1 MRKGFKVILLA
12 LVLILA
18 ASSVIGCGGTGTS
31 APVASQ
37 PPATTGI
44 VSKPG
49 GNQSPVIKGLTADPP
64 SVKQDEITQLTC
76 EVTDPDGD
84 PLTFAWSSNGGVFSD
99 STEKQFW
106 TNWRAPK
113 QNGTFNL
120 TVTVSDGRGGTAT
133 KTITMVIGANR
144 PPTISSATVV
154 PPNPKPGDT
163 CTVTV
168 TASDPDGDPIKSYTW
183 LSSNSKVTSSG
194 NNIGT
199 WVAPDKDGT
208 YEIQV
213 VVSDGKDN
221 GQTTYPIKITV
232 QTPSGSATL
241 TQIPG
246 ESGTVVQNSDLS
258 ADYRVGDDAN
268 NNGLRAYLSFDLSSL
283 KGATITSV
291 KISFAVKQTVG
302 TPFSITPPF
311 LYVEPVYYGPRAL
324 KGADYELS
332 ASGAAITK
340 LDSQTPGEYD
350 VTGPVSDAVSSG
362 RYQIRI
368 RLGGNTNSNKQADYI
383 EFSGATLKITFQ
395 K

>member
-1 MRKGFKVILLA
+1 MGKGFRFLLFT
-12 LVLILA
+12 LILA
-18 ASSVIGCGGTGTS
+18 IVAVPTACGGPGNS
-31 APVASQ
+31 PPPVT
-37 PPATTGI
+37 PPATSVAGN
-44 VSKPG
+44 PAG
-49 GNQSPVIKGLTADPP
+49 GNQSPVVKSLTANPA
-64 SVKQDEITQLTC
+64 SVKQDEITELRC
-76 EVTDPDGD
+76 DVTDPDGD

-99 STEKQFW
+99 STNKQFW

-113 QNGTFNL
+113 QDGTFNL

-133 KTITMVIGANR
+133 KTITLVIGSNR
-144 PPTISSATVV
+144 PPTISSATIV

-163 CTVTV
+163 CTITV

-199 WVAPDKDGT
+199 WVAPDKDGV

-232 QTPSGSATL
+232 LTPSGSTTL
-241 TQIPG
+241 TQLPG
-246 ESGTVVQNSDLS
+246 ESGTVVQSSELS
-258 ADYRVGDDAN
+258 ADYRAGDDAN
-268 NNGLRAYLSFDLSSL
+268 NNGLKAYFSFDLTSL
-283 KGATITSV
+283 KGANINSV
-291 KISFAVKQTVG
+291 KISFPLKQTVG
-302 TPFSITPPF
+302 APFSITPPF
-311 LYVEPVYYGPRAL
+311 LYIEPVYYGPRAL
-324 KGADYELS
+324 KGADYEMP
-332 ASGAAITK
+332 ASGAVIAK

-368 RLGGNTNSNKQADYI
+368 RLGGNTNSNKQADYL
-383 EFSGATLKITFQ
+383 EFTGGTLKIIFQ